1 MKIHQLILKELKLR
15 KLGASLS
22 ILTIVIALTS
32 IIAALHAMR
41 QFDIETQTQ
50 LGALTQQTDAR
61 VKKMND
67 QIRKTMKGLGFNVH
81 IYPSQQD
88 LSEVY
93 ANGYASNTM
102 PYNYVERL
110 AESPIVTINHLLPQL
125 SRRTLWKEQNRE
137 IMLIGVDGQVPISH
151 RDPKKPIMSPVKPG
165 QAVIGSELATQLNL
179 KKGQTITLND
189 YPYTVSKVHPQRGNI
204 DDITVWVPLADV
216 QAMLNLPDQI
226 NSILAL
232 GCNCASVDRLGE
244 IRAELSK
251 VIPNTKII
259 EVESKALARA
269 EARNKVKADSQL
281 AKKQL
286 LETRDAA
293 RQSRENFLTLLSPLI
308 LLASLIGLFTLSLFN
323 VRERKSEI
331 GTLLSMGVHSSKL
344 FALFLGRACIIGI
357 AGSLI
362 TAILIACLSYPLSQY
377 WLYLLIAPALTL
389 TASWLPTLTALSQDP
404 VTILK
409 QD

>member
-1 MKIHQLILKELKLR
+1 M
-15 KLGASLS
+15 
-22 ILTIVIALTS
+22 
-32 IIAALHAMR
+32 
-41 QFDIETQTQ
+41 
-50 LGALTQQTDAR
+50 
-61 VKKMND
+61 
-67 QIRKTMKGLGFNVH
+67 
-81 IYPSQQD
+81 
-88 LSEVY
+88 
-93 ANGYASNTM
+93 
-102 PYNYVERL
+102 
-110 AESPIVTINHLLPQL
+110 
-125 SRRTLWKEQNRE
+125 
-137 IMLIGVDGQVPISH
+137 
-151 RDPKKPIMSPVKPG
+151 
-165 QAVIGSELATQLNL
+165 
-179 KKGQTITLND
+179 
-189 YPYTVSKVHPQRGNI
+189 
-204 DDITVWVPLADV
+204 
-216 QAMLNLPDQI
+216 
-226 NSILAL
+226 
-232 GCNCASVDRLGE
+232 
-244 IRAELSK
+244 
-251 VIPNTKII
+251 
-259 EVESKALARA
+259 
-269 EARNKVKADSQL
+269 
-281 AKKQL
+281 

>member
-179 KKGQTITLND
+179 KKDKPSRSMIIPTLLVRSTHNAAISTTSLSGSHSQMYKPCSTFQTKSTPSSLSAAIALQSIASVKSAQNLAKSSQI
-189 YPYTVSKVHPQRGNI
+189 PKLSKSKAKLSLERKLVIKSKPIPNSLKNNCSKLA
-204 DDITVWVPLADV
+204 TPLAK
-216 QAMLNLPDQI
+216 
-226 NSILAL
+226 
-232 GCNCASVDRLGE
+232 
-244 IRAELSK
+244 AERTS
-251 VIPNTKII
+251 
-259 EVESKALARA
+259 
-269 EARNKVKADSQL
+269 
-281 AKKQL
+281 
-286 LETRDAA
+286 
-293 RQSRENFLTLLSPLI
+293 SP
-308 LLASLIGLFTLSLFN
+308 
-323 VRERKSEI
+323 
-331 GTLLSMGVHSSKL
+331 
-344 FALFLGRACIIGI
+344 
-357 AGSLI
+357 
-362 TAILIACLSYPLSQY
+362 Y
-377 WLYLLIAPALTL
+377 
-389 TASWLPTLTALSQDP
+389 
-404 VTILK
+404 
-409 QD
+409 